1 MGTGMVRVQAR
12 SLMMHQEKTARA
24 LRAAHFAAR
33 LRGLAVALVAGA
45 TLVPALPSATTPAW
59 AEGAQLAFWQIDKLP
74 PPRPEGLRVSQA
86 QLPEPPAGV
95 QGIAPGQSPQ
105 APAQSA
111 AGAADNLSAGQI
123 VARANDFFNGITTMY
138 ASFTQMNA
146 NGDRLTG
153 ELFVHRPG
161 RLRFDYDEPATLQV
175 IADGRQVAI
184 EDSRL
189 DTQDLYPI
197 SQTPLKFLLGS
208 RVNLGRDVRVLGVER
223 HDDEID
229 IQLEDSSTLGG
240 TSQVT
245 LTFDDR
251 VSELKRWRIR
261 DPQGFITTVALD
273 EVDFVSRMD
282 PGLFVILRQR

>member
-1 MGTGMVRVQAR
+1 MVEGMVEQTVHTGKSRVSR
-12 SLMMHQEKTARA
+12 HV
-24 LRAAHFAAR
+24 AR
-33 LRGLAVALVAGA
+33 LRGLAFVLLAGVV
-45 TLVPALPSATTPAW
+45 LVPAIPDGAGLVA
-59 AEGAQLAFWQIDKLP
+59 AETAQRAFWQIDSLP
-74 PPRPEGLRVSQA
+74 PPRPENLRVSQA

-95 QGIAPGQSPQ
+95 QGVAPGQ
-105 APAQSA
+105 APGQPA
-111 AGAADNLSAGQI
+111 AGSTVENLSAEQI

-184 EDSRL
+184 QDSRL
-189 DTQDLYPI
+189 NTQDLYPI

-208 RVNLGRDVRVLGVER
+208 RVNLGRDVSVLGVER
-223 HDDEID
+223 HDDEVD
-229 IQLEDSSTLGG
+229 IQLEDRSTLGG
-240 TSQVT
+240 TSRVT
-245 LTFDDR
+245 LTFDNR
-251 VSELKRWRIR
+251 VSDLKRWRIR
-261 DPQGFITTVALD
+261 DPQGFTTTVALD

>member
-1 MGTGMVRVQAR
+1 MVKGMNGRDFLGFAMQG
-12 SLMMHQEKTARA
+12 ARA
-24 LRAAHFAAR
+24 AAR
-33 LRGLAVALVAGA
+33 LRGLAVAVIAGA
-45 TLVPALPSATTPAW
+45 VLVPAMPMATLPASAETV
-59 AEGAQLAFWQIDKLP
+59 QRAFWQIDVVP
-74 PPRPEGLRVSQA
+74 PPRPDNLRVAQA

-95 QGIAPGQSPQ
+95 QGVAPRGSSQP
-105 APAQSA
+105 PAQHMVGGNA
-111 AGAADNLSAGQI
+111 ERLSPEQI

-153 ELFVHRPG
+153 ELYVHRPG

-184 EDSRL
+184 QDSRL
-189 DTQDLYPI
+189 NTQDLYPI

-208 RVNLGRDVRVLGVER
+208 RVNLGRDVTVLGVEH
-223 HDDEID
+223 HDDEVD
-229 IQLEDSSTLGG
+229 IRLEDRSTLGG

-251 VSELKRWRIR
+251 VSDLKRWRIR
-261 DPQGFITTVALD
+261 DPQGFTTTVALD
-273 EVDFVSRMD
+273 EVDFESGMHS
-282 PGLFVILRQR
+282 GLFVIQRQR

>member
-1 MGTGMVRVQAR
+1 MVEGMVKQRV
-12 SLMMHQEKTARA
+12 HTQEARA
-24 LRAAHFAAR
+24 SRHAAR
-33 LRGLAVALVAGA
+33 LRGLAFALLAGA
-45 TLVPALPSATTPAW
+45 VLAPVLPIGAGPVA
-59 AEGAQLAFWQIDKLP
+59 AETVQRAFWQIDVVP
-74 PPRPEGLRVSQA
+74 PPRPENLRVAQA

-95 QGIAPGQSPQ
+95 RGVAPGQ
-105 APAQSA
+105 APAQPV
-111 AGAADNLSAGQI
+111 AGSTAENLSAEQI

-153 ELFVHRPG
+153 ELYVHRPG

-175 IADGRQVAI
+175 VADGRQVAI
-184 EDSRL
+184 QDSRL
-189 DTQDLYPI
+189 NTQDLYPI

-208 RVNLGRDVRVLGVER
+208 RVNLGRDVSVLGVER

-229 IQLEDSSTLGG
+229 IQLEDRSTLGG
-240 TSQVT
+240 TSRVT

-251 VSELKRWRIR
+251 VSDLKRWRIR
-261 DPQGFITTVALD
+261 DPQGFTTTVALE

-282 PGLFVILRQR
+282 PGLFVIMRQR